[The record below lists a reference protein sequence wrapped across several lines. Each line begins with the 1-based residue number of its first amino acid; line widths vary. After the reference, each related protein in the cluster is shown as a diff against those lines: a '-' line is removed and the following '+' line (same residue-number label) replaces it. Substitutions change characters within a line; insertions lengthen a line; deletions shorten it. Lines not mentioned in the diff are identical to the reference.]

1 MAESFSVTR
10 RFLMIKIIRAVLHA
24 TAITLFVKHKL

>member
-10 RFLMIKIIRAVLHA
+10 RFFDDKNYPRGLHA

>member
-10 RFLMIKIIRAVLHA
+10 RFFDDKNYTRGFSRHRDY
-24 TAITLFVKHKL
+24 TNK